1 MTSQYD
7 YDLIVIGSG
16 PAGEKG
22 AAQAAYFGKKVA
34 LIERAPHLG
43 GAGINTGTVPS
54 KTLRETALYFSG
66 LRQRGLYGIDYSL
79 KDNLTVGDFMYRKQ
93 IVVESEWGII
103 QRNLDRHH
111 IEVIYG
117 EASLR
122 DAHTVRVR
130 QPDGT
135 ESALTT
141 NFILVAT
148 GSSPFHPPEVP
159 FDHRLIYDSDSILNM
174 SHIPK
179 TMTVVGGG
187 VIGIEYATI
196 FTALG
201 VQVTLVES
209 RNRLLSFVD
218 GEIVERMQR
227 HLERLGLRFILNTRV
242 NQLHVHEDHVDM
254 TLQTGERLDCEIALY
269 AAGRQSNV
277 EGLGL
282 EAVGVTLGN
291 RGLILVNE
299 KYQTSVPNIY
309 AAGDV
314 IGFPALASTSMEQAR
329 VAMVHAFGLR
339 YKEQV
344 SPIIPLAIYTIP
356 EISTVGLSED
366 DCKAKSLP
374 YLVGRAYYETSAR
387 GQIIGDLSGMLK
399 LVFARDDKKLLGAHH
414 IGEMASELVHIG
426 AHVMAAGGT
435 IDAFINAVYNYPTLA
450 DSYKYAAYDGL
461 GNWERWLE
469 ARNSKLQTP
478 NSKTGN

>member
-1 MTSQYD
+1 MASQYD

-34 LIERAPHLG
+34 LVERSPHLG

-79 KDNLTVGDFMYRKQ
+79 RENLTVGDFMYRKQ

-111 IEVIYG
+111 IEVIHG
-117 EASLR
+117 EGALR

-130 QPDGT
+130 KSDGS
-135 ESALTT
+135 EANLTT
-141 NFILVAT
+141 DVILIAT
-148 GSSPFHPPEVP
+148 GSSPFHPPDIP
-159 FDHRLIYDSDSILNM
+159 FDHRLIYDSDSILQM

-179 TMTVVGGG
+179 TMAVVGGG
-187 VIGIEYATI
+187 VIGCEYASI

-201 VQVTLVES
+201 VQVTLVEG
-209 RNRLLSFVD
+209 RNRLLPFVD
-218 GEIVERMQR
+218 GEIAERLQR
-227 HLERLGLRFILNTRV
+227 QLERLGLRFYLNTRV
-242 NQLHVHEDHVDM
+242 KQLEVHEERVDM
-254 TLQTGERLDCEIALY
+254 TLQTGEQLDCEIALF

-282 EAVGVTLGN
+282 EAVGVQLGN

-329 VAMVHAFGLR
+329 VAIVHAFNLL
-339 YKEQV
+339 YKEHV
-344 SPIIPLAIYTIP
+344 SSILPLAVYTIP
-356 EISTVGLSED
+356 EISMVGLSED
-366 DCKAKSLP
+366 DCQTKSVP
-374 YLVGRAYYETSAR
+374 YLVGRAYYETSPR
-387 GQIIGDLSGMLK
+387 GQIIGDTSGMIK
-399 LVFARDDKKLLGAHH
+399 LVFARDDKKLLGVHL

-426 AHVMAAGGT
+426 AQVMASGGT

-461 GNWERWLE
+461 GHWERWLE
-469 ARNSKLQTP
+469 ANQP
-478 NSKTGN
+478 Q